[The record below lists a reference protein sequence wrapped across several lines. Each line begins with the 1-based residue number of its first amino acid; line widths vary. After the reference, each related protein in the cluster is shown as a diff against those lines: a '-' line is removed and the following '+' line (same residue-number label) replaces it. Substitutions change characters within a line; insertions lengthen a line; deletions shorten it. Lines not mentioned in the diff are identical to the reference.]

1 MLWSL
6 ARFELASQSPDQGEI
21 HIPITTI
28 STAFHHA
35 RLNSEQIIAPT
46 LCISPLN
53 PHADLQSQLFTMFS
67 WIYKLRSECYNI
79 MFQLGLR
86 QPETTYLLV
95 HEDVPD
101 GERQMGSMYTM

>member
-1 MLWSL
+1 
-6 ARFELASQSPDQGEI
+6 
-21 HIPITTI
+21 
-28 STAFHHA
+28 
-35 RLNSEQIIAPT
+35 
-46 LCISPLN
+46 
-53 PHADLQSQLFTMFS
+53 MFS